1 MRRRRLGRTGFEV
14 SEIGFGGWGIG
25 GTMWRGV
32 PDEEALRALDSA
44 LELGV
49 DFFDTALAYGEG
61 HSERLIGRVLRQRG
75 ARGRVV
81 VATKVPP
88 RDSVWPGRASTP
100 LAEVFPARWI
110 RRSVEAS
117 LGNLGAEVLDV
128 EQLHVWNDAWLDDP
142 AWPDTRAEMERL
154 RDEGKVRHWGISVN
168 DHAPDTALR
177 VLEDPLLE
185 TVQVIYNI
193 FDRLA
198 ERELFPLARRRGLG
212 VIVRV
217 PFDEGA
223 LAGAVAPDTAFPCGD
238 WRHRYFRDD
247 RREEAWRRAEA
258 LRAFLGTEAATL
270 SELALRFC
278 LAPPEVSTV
287 IPGMRRP
294 EHVRANAAVS
304 DGRALSADLLEK
316 LRPHAWNKNWYGD

>member
-1 MRRRRLGRTGFEV
+1 MRRRRLGTTGYEV

-32 PDEEALRALDSA
+32 PDEEAMRALDCA
-44 LELGV
+44 LDLGM
-49 DFFDTALAYGEG
+49 DFFDTALAYGDG
-61 HSERLIGRVLRQRG
+61 HSERLIGRALRQRR
-75 ARGRVV
+75 ARHRVV

-88 RDSVWPGRASTP
+88 MDSVWPGLAATP
-100 LAEVFPARWI
+100 LAEVFPGYWI

-117 LGNLGAEVLDV
+117 LENLGVEALDL
-128 EQLHVWNDAWLDDP
+128 EQLHVWNDAWLEDP

-154 RDEGKVRHWGISVN
+154 RAEGKVRHWGISVN
-168 DHAPDTALR
+168 DHAPETALR
-177 VLEDPLLE
+177 ALEDPLFE
-185 TVQVIYNI
+185 TAQVIYNV
-193 FDRLA
+193 FDRSA

-223 LAGAVAPDTAFPCGD
+223 LAGAVAPDTAFPRGD
-238 WRHRYFRDD
+238 WRLRYFRGD
-247 RREEAWRRAEA
+247 RKEESWRRVGA
-258 LRAFLGTEAATL
+258 LRALLGTEAATL
-270 SELALRFC
+270 PELALRFC
-278 LAPPEVSTV
+278 LAPTEVSTV

-304 DGRALSADLLEK
+304 DGRAVSARLLEE
-316 LRPHAWNKNWYGD
+316 LRAHAWDKNWYG